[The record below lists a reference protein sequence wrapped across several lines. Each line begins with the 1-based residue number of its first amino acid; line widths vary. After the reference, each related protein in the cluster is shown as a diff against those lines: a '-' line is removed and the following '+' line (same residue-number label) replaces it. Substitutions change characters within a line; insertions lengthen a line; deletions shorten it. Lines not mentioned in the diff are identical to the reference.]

1 MKLRINGNAIRLRL
15 NRSEIVIFGEH
26 GLLEEK
32 TEFIN
37 GITFVYALERKA
49 GIDKLEASFQG
60 NMIRVF
66 VPEEIVNQWTTTD
79 IVGYDDNMDI
89 GNDCH
94 LKLLIEKDFA
104 CLENSTEDQKDNFPN
119 PNALC

>member
-49 GIDKLEASFQG
+49 GIDKLEASFQE

-94 LKLLIEKDFA
+94 LKLLIEKD
-104 CLENSTEDQKDNFPN
+104 CVGR
-119 PNALC
+119 ALI